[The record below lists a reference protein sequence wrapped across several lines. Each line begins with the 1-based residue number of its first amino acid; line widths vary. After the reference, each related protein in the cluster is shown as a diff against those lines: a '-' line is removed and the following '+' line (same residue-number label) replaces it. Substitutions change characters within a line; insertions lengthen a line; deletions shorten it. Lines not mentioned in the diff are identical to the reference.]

1 MQAFHQREK
10 PGCSTKPPLSYEQRE
25 DKYKHEK
32 QFNEV
37 AISDTLRGQ
46 KILVIELLQIKW

>member
-46 KILVIELLQIKW
+46 KILVIELLQIK